1 MKNEK
6 KLNNKGFSL
15 VELIIVIAIMAVL
28 IAVLAPQ
35 YMRYV
40 ERGRAASDRD
50 NVQAIVSALQVHA
63 ADTLATETLKSG
75 TISLSNTAVTTITG
89 AAGSANASYV
99 EAINNAGL
107 DTANPAV
114 ANQVTLPRLTNTSTF
129 SAVTITITVSGDT
142 VSVVATETPVSP

>member
-63 ADTLATETLKSG
+63 VDTEATNA
-75 TISLSNTAVTTITG
+75 ITAGNIQLTRGATATTT
-89 AAGSANASYV
+89 NASFN
-99 EAINNAGL
+99 EALTNAGL
-107 DTANPAV
+107 PTTMPA
-114 ANQVTLPRLTNTSTF
+114 LTNQSTF
-129 SAVTITITVSGDT
+129 SSVDIVVTVTDGNVQVTT
-142 VSVVATETPVSP
+142 TENT